1 MSWANSWLIAIT
13 GYAILLAWPISTLVL
28 VWFAVRY
35 NGTHRAKVIN
45 KAVAGGDGRPQH
57 FWVIVPALNEEA
69 VVANTVNA
77 ALRLRGPAGTLA
89 RVLVVDDG
97 SDDRT
102 PEVLSAIDHPRLS
115 VMRRELPN
123 ARQGKGEALN
133 AAYRFISER
142 TAEAGVSPERVVIG
156 IIDGDGQ
163 GSENILVEVSRLMR
177 DTKVGAVQVQVR
189 IRNRNKLLGAVQD
202 LEFGAIVDA
211 CQNLR
216 DVLDTVGLGG
226 NGQFSRLSTLQAL
239 GSAPWSSCLV
249 EDLELGLRMHL
260 GGVSI
265 RYTSRSSV
273 TQQAVVD
280 VRRLTRQRTRWAQGN
295 MQCAQYLMRL
305 FSSRRIARTALAEML
320 HYLLSP
326 WANAMVTVAIIVM
339 GASGTAG
346 LLIGHPVPF
355 LPTWAV
361 LAESGAIWIAVTT
374 FPGLLWAVVHRNK
387 RGDEGLSRMLVAAL
401 AYPAFLVLGLAATY
415 RALGRQASGRQS
427 WAKTERLVE
436 EPILQPVAA

>member
-142 TAEAGVSPERVVIG
+142 TAEAGVSPERV
-156 IIDGDGQ
+156 
-163 GSENILVEVSRLMR
+163 
-177 DTKVGAVQVQVR
+177 
-189 IRNRNKLLGAVQD
+189 
-202 LEFGAIVDA
+202 
-211 CQNLR
+211 
-216 DVLDTVGLGG
+216 
-226 NGQFSRLSTLQAL
+226 
-239 GSAPWSSCLV
+239 
-249 EDLELGLRMHL
+249 
-260 GGVSI
+260 
-265 RYTSRSSV
+265 
-273 TQQAVVD
+273 
-280 VRRLTRQRTRWAQGN
+280 
-295 MQCAQYLMRL
+295 
-305 FSSRRIARTALAEML
+305 
-320 HYLLSP
+320 
-326 WANAMVTVAIIVM
+326 
-339 GASGTAG
+339 
-346 LLIGHPVPF
+346 
-355 LPTWAV
+355 
-361 LAESGAIWIAVTT
+361 
-374 FPGLLWAVVHRNK
+374 
-387 RGDEGLSRMLVAAL
+387 
-401 AYPAFLVLGLAATY
+401 
-415 RALGRQASGRQS
+415 
-427 WAKTERLVE
+427 
-436 EPILQPVAA
+436 